1 MLVGLLL
8 SAKQNYTKITKQFI
22 LTIVNVAFATSS
34 GFPFGMKWCKLF
46 VKRFGHMWRFTTKKR
61 IAEGRTSVL
70 TFKQSIL
77 FSNVWQNILT
87 DYQSLGL
94 SLNPDVICNVDET
107 LLNITANGRVFG
119 QLDLRDGAHGDSKLK
134 GTTIGSMIVFI
145 SASGNVPLV
154 MFCLKKR
161 PRQRNLMIPI
171 LPNEIA
177 TRYGSTVDVFA
188 VDHCTT
194 ETGFIR
200 KEQFQQGIQKFAIVM
215 QERYP
220 EK

>member
-8 SAKQNYTKITKQFI
+8 SAKQNYTKITKQSI

-107 LLNITANGRVFG
+107 LLNITEN
-119 QLDLRDGAHGDSKLK
+119 S
-134 GTTIGSMIVFI
+134 
-145 SASGNVPLV
+145 
-154 MFCLKKR
+154 
-161 PRQRNLMIPI
+161 
-171 LPNEIA
+171 
-177 TRYGSTVDVFA
+177 
-188 VDHCTT
+188 
-194 ETGFIR
+194 
-200 KEQFQQGIQKFAIVM
+200 
-215 QERYP
+215 
-220 EK
+220 